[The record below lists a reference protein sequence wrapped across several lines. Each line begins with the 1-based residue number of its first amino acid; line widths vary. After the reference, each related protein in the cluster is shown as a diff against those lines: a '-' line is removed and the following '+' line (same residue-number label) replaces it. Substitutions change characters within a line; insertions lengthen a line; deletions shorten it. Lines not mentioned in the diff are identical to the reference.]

1 MSDIPGRIFNIA
13 KSYLDAAKDRLAEI
27 DTAAQTELDKAMSHD
42 DFSTPAPSDPM
53 ERARQKI
60 ARTQG
65 ENTARQEM
73 PPPGVSDVP
82 DPMQIAYKVIGVPQ
96 GSDYLTVESAVN
108 KLRERVD
115 PSKFPSGSQEQ
126 AEAKIIGE
134 RVEEAF
140 RTLRASLDP
149 NAGRFDRLEI

>member
-13 KSYLDAAKDRLAEI
+13 KSYLDTAKGRLAEI
-27 DTAAQTELDKAMSHD
+27 DAAAQTELDNAIARNEASA
-42 DFSTPAPSDPM
+42 SPADPM

-60 ARTQG
+60 AQTQG
-65 ENTARQEM
+65 VNKAYTEM
-73 PPPGVSDVP
+73 PPPSASPAVP
-82 DPMQIAYKVIGVPQ
+82 DPVQVAYKVIGVPP
-96 GSDYLTVESAVN
+96 GSDFLTVESAVN
-108 KLRERVD
+108 KLRERVS
-115 PSKFPSGSQEQ
+115 PAKFPDGSQEQ
-126 AEAKIIGE
+126 AEAKQIGE